1 MKKITFLAGLLFV
14 LFSGNANAQT
24 EVLSNNEFG
33 RIFDLTYSLKEQNT
47 VYAITITSHIVVSK
61 DNGNTWQVFYA
72 LPESGGGISISK
84 LNISKDGTFLS
95 FTTIQN
101 GVGTLH
107 ILDIATRTISKT
119 YSLPNQDEVPYFSA
133 YNFFGSDQNTLIA
146 SSQFPFGFGTANRV
160 YTTTDGGESWKEVYY
175 SPDNNNI
182 ITSYVAF
189 GPADKNKIYIANGN
203 GSEGVYG
210 GIKIS
215 TDGGDNFTDKLA
227 GSVLSTLE
235 FNPNNPNDIYAGTGI
250 SFGQAPEKLYHSSD
264 SGVTW
269 EDKNITFGTNGILN
283 DIVDIQFDPNDTNH
297 VIVLEEDEIIST
309 KDGGNT
315 WQSVEYPYDNTDSYY
330 YGIKASFNP
339 FKAGELFITA
349 NYKPLFSSDNGTT
362 LTQVQTP
369 FYSSTGGIG
378 FYENATAKHLYYN
391 VQNGLVHRNLSDNSE
406 TAHNIRPLNIV
417 SQNAGPVYIPD
428 SKKEG
433 RIYTFNGSLSGSSLS
448 VSDDFGANYS
458 QILST
463 FTSQLTG
470 IVTDPQVTNQVWTT
484 FANWGQ
490 GELNK
495 INFNDMNNIIV
506 TNIPLPSQ
514 NTVYKILH
522 PNNISDE
529 FFILIGSEVYKTTD
543 GGNAWTPVTI
553 GDDVTFDTAIFDIV
567 QNPKNLNQ
575 LALGTSS
582 GVFVSNDKGLTWNL
596 VSQFVANKVAYSDVN
611 SGVLVAA
618 TYTSQNDIFNIHYS
632 VDNGTNWKTMPR
644 ADLLE
649 TESGSVAIDF
659 SDKKAYIYIASTD
672 LGLLG
677 YNLNL
682 EILANGE
689 VSTEKASVLVYPN
702 PTVDVVHIDSK
713 NLKSATLYDMNGKK
727 LLESN
732 KTEIS
737 VSHLPKGVY
746 VLRIVTSDN
755 SIVSKKIIK
764 K

>member
-107 ILDIATRTISKT
+107 ILDIATRTSSKT

-189 GPADKNKIYIANGN
+189 GPADRNKIYIANGN

-362 LTQVQTP
+362 LTQIQTP
-369 FYSSTGGIG
+369 FYSSTGGVG

-391 VQNGLVHRNLSDNSE
+391 VQNGMVHRNLSDNSE

-611 SGVLVAA
+611 SGVLMAT

-632 VDNGTNWKTMPR
+632 VDNGTNWKTIAR
-644 ADLLE
+644 TDLLE

-689 VSTEKASVLVYPN
+689 VSAEKASVLVYPN

-713 NLKSATLYDMNGKK
+713 NLKSAILYDMNGKK

>member
-119 YSLPNQDEVPYFSA
+119 YSLPNQDEVPYFST

-250 SFGQAPEKLYHSSD
+250 SFGQAPEKLYHSAD

-369 FYSSTGGIG
+369 FYSSTGGVG

-529 FFILIGSEVYKTTD
+529 FFILIGSEVYKTID

-632 VDNGTNWKTMPR
+632 VDNGTNWKTVPR

-689 VSTEKASVLVYPN
+689 VSAEKASVLVYPN

-732 KTEIS
+732 NTEIS

>member
-14 LFSGNANAQT
+14 LFSGTANAQT

-250 SFGQAPEKLYHSSD
+250 SFGQAPEKLYHSAD

-362 LTQVQTP
+362 FTQIQTP

-506 TNIPLPSQ
+506 TNISLPSQ

-611 SGVLVAA
+611 SGVLMAT

-632 VDNGTNWKTMPR
+632 VDNGTNWKTIAR
-644 ADLLE
+644 TDLLE

-689 VSTEKASVLVYPN
+689 VSAEKASVLVYPN

-713 NLKSATLYDMNGKK
+713 NLKSTILYDMNGKK

>member
-175 SPDNNNI
+175 SPNNNNI

-250 SFGQAPEKLYHSSD
+250 SFGQAPEKLYHSAD

-315 WQSVEYPYDNTDSYY
+315 WQNVEYPYDNTDSYY

-369 FYSSTGGIG
+369 FYSSTGGVG

-506 TNIPLPSQ
+506 TNISLPSQ

-529 FFILIGSEVYKTTD
+529 FFMLIGSEVYKTID
-543 GGNAWTPVTI
+543 GGNAWTPMTI

-611 SGVLVAA
+611 SGVLMAT

-632 VDNGTNWKTMPR
+632 VDNGTNWKTIAR
-644 ADLLE
+644 TDLLE

-689 VSTEKASVLVYPN
+689 VSAEKASVLVYPN

>member
-14 LFSGNANAQT
+14 LFSGTANAQT

-250 SFGQAPEKLYHSSD
+250 SFGQAPEKLYHSAD

-315 WQSVEYPYDNTDSYY
+315 WQNVEYPYDNTDSYY

-362 LTQVQTP
+362 FTQIQTP

-417 SQNAGPVYIPD
+417 SQNAGPDYIPD

-506 TNIPLPSQ
+506 TNISLPSQ

-529 FFILIGSEVYKTTD
+529 FFILIGSEVYKTND

-611 SGVLVAA
+611 SGVLMAT

-632 VDNGTNWKTMPR
+632 VDNGTNWKTIAR
-644 ADLLE
+644 TDLLE

-689 VSTEKASVLVYPN
+689 VSAEKASVLVYPN

-713 NLKSATLYDMNGKK
+713 NLKSTILYDMNGKK

-732 KTEIS
+732 NTEIS

>member
-107 ILDIATRTISKT
+107 ILDIATRTVSKT

-250 SFGQAPEKLYHSSD
+250 SFGQAPEKLYHSAD

-315 WQSVEYPYDNTDSYY
+315 WQNVEYPYDNTDSYY

-529 FFILIGSEVYKTTD
+529 FFILIGSEVYRTID

-596 VSQFVANKVAYSDVN
+596 VSQFVANKVAYSDAN

-632 VDNGTNWKTMPR
+632 VDNGTNWKTVPR
-644 ADLLE
+644 ADLSE

-737 VSHLPKGVY
+737 VSHIPKGVY

>member
-160 YTTTDGGESWKEVYY
+160 YTTTDGGESWKEIYY

-611 SGVLVAA
+611 SGVLMAT

-632 VDNGTNWKTMPR
+632 VDNGTNWKTIAR
-644 ADLLE
+644 TDLLE

-689 VSTEKASVLVYPN
+689 VSAEKASVLVYPN

-713 NLKSATLYDMNGKK
+713 NLKSAILYDMNGKK

-732 KTEIS
+732 NTEIS

>member
-107 ILDIATRTISKT
+107 ILDIATRTVSKT

-315 WQSVEYPYDNTDSYY
+315 WQNVEYPYDNTDSYY

-369 FYSSTGGIG
+369 FYSSTGGVG

-529 FFILIGSEVYKTTD
+529 FFILIGSEVYKTID

-632 VDNGTNWKTMPR
+632 VDNGTNWKTVPR

-689 VSTEKASVLVYPN
+689 VSAEKASVLVYPN